1 MPPAFK
7 ENVMKIAAS
16 IFAFAIVSA
25 VALTMA
31 ATAQQAQ
38 EGSIVNI
45 DEPKGTVT
53 ILLSPSG
60 TVGANG
66 ANSTQ
71 DFRLQDGLLF
81 NALRYGDKVTFTSSV
96 VDGTKTITS
105 LKKE

>member
-1 MPPAFK
+1 
-7 ENVMKIAAS
+7 MKIATS
-16 IFAFAIVSA
+16 VSAFALLSA
-25 VALTMA
+25 AALTTA

-38 EGSIVNI
+38 EGSIANI
-45 DEPKGTVT
+45 DEPKGTIT
-53 ILLSPSG
+53 ILLAPSG

-96 VDGTKTITS
+96 VNGAKTITS
-105 LKKE
+105 LRKE